1 MSVSTETW
9 GREAC
14 ELIDYDSENLHKSSY
29 EINDNGYIYR
39 SANEIMI
46 SKDELIENN
55 FEKLLKIKK
64 NENNYEII
72 RNTYL
77 KDEKEN
83 ITSKN
88 SAWFLLKKSKMN
100 DKLSKYKIHQGEII
114 KIGRITTRIKEI
126 RFDKNTNKS
135 NHNNTINN
143 SKINNNSIN
152 SKNNHLLLK
161 DIDDDILIQKK
172 DLKLDFKKQ
181 FYEKIVDM
189 ANQRSATDAN
199 MKDKIQILSINNV
212 IQNKANIPNDNS
224 NNKFNTINNNTL
236 ATENTLSVHTENKK
250 KKKVCRI
257 CYTEEEDGMEN
268 PIVQPC
274 HCLGSCKYIHLNCLK
289 QWINTKSC
297 LKIDQNDY
305 CSVFIFTETE
315 CEICKAKLPDL
326 VEHNGNLYSLLDFS
340 DEFLNYL
347 ILESITLDKENN
359 KFLYVISLDKKE
371 DIKVGRGQFCD
382 IILSDVSVSRIHSL
396 ITVEGK
402 NIYIRDNNSK
412 FGTLILMQAE
422 KLKMTEDLPL
432 HIQVG
437 RTYFNFVLK
446 SPKVFGCCGVSENP
460 NILYYFRQNEK
471 VINNVFT
478 VKTEENKN
486 YDNNSDSDDEEK
498 KVDEDKIEEKKI
510 NENKNEKKEKN
521 EIEEIINV

>member
-1 MSVSTETW
+1 MSISTETW

-14 ELIDYDSENLHKSSY
+14 ELIDYDSENLHKSSFQ
-29 EINDNGYIYR
+29 INDNRYIYR
-39 SANEIMI
+39 SANKIMI
-46 SKDELIENN
+46 SKDELTENN
-55 FEKLLKIKK
+55 FEKLLKINK
-64 NENNYEII
+64 NENNYEVI
-72 RNTYL
+72 RNTYV
-77 KDEKEN
+77 KDEKGN

-88 SAWFLLKKSKMN
+88 CAWFLLKKSKMN
-100 DKLSKYKIHQGEII
+100 DKFRKYKIHQGEII

-126 RFDKNTNKS
+126 RFDKNPNKS

-161 DIDDDILIQKK
+161 DIDDDILLQKK
-172 DLKLDFKKQ
+172 DFKLELKKQ
-181 FYEKIVDM
+181 FYEKMVDM

-199 MKDKIQILSINNV
+199 MKDKIQILTINNV
-212 IQNKANIPNDNS
+212 IENKATIPKDNPNS
-224 NNKFNTINNNTL
+224 NFNTINNNTL
-236 ATENTLSVHTENKK
+236 VTENTLSVHTE
-250 KKKVCRI
+250 R
-257 CYTEEEDGMEN
+257 
-268 PIVQPC
+268 
-274 HCLGSCKYIHLNCLK
+274 YIHLNCLK

-297 LKIDQNDY
+297 LKIDQNEY

-371 DIKVGRGQFCD
+371 EIKVGRGQFCD

-396 ITVEGK
+396 ISVEGK
-402 NIYIRDNNSK
+402 NIYIKDNNSK

-422 KLKMTEDLPL
+422 KLKLTEDLPL

-437 RTYFNFVLK
+437 RTYFNFLLK
-446 SPKVFGCCGVSENP
+446 SPNIFGCCGVSENP
-460 NILYYFRQNEK
+460 NFLYYFRQNEK

-498 KVDEDKIEEKKI
+498 KVDEDKNEDKKI
-510 NENKNEKKEKN
+510 NENKEKERN